1 MFRVGEGGGRV
12 YVEGGE
18 REEGECTLRVER
30 ARRESVS

>member
-18 REEGECTLRVER
+18 SEEGECKLRVER
-30 ARRESVS
+30 GRTESVS